1 MSAKEHADGRK
12 AFRLGQL
19 RTERRALG
27 EGHPTRLLGVGLAE
41 VGDCPCR
48 IGARVYLADMYA
60 HGFVRDGDDVLDDG
74 LPPVPMLRSTIPPPA
89 SSADERGPGVRA

>member
-19 RTERRALG
+19 CTERRARG
-27 EGHPTRLLGVGLAE
+27 EVHTTRLLGAALAE
-41 VGDCPCR
+41 VGDYPSR

-74 LPPVPMLRSTIPPPA
+74 PTHVPMLRSPSPPPV
-89 SSADERGPGVRA
+89 ADERGGPGVRA